1 MTSLSQGLVFT
12 TAMLVSST
20 MLYLAFS
27 KHKINPSFQILG
39 SHVSHDP
46 HTQILR
52 SCLYSEEKKRERKMN
67 SKKNKKKV
75 RFEESVKESREK
87 SEVAK
92 KEKQRKRN
100 RVHSN
105 CRSEATKTRG
115 IPANRMALYNG
126 ILRDRVH
133 RIE

>member
-39 SHVSHDP
+39 DHVSQDSN
-46 HTQILR
+46 TQILR

-67 SKKNKKKV
+67 TKKNKKKV
-75 RFEESVKESREK
+75 RFEESVKEVREK
-87 SEVAK
+87 SEIAK

-100 RVHSN
+100 S
-105 CRSEATKTRG
+105 T
-115 IPANRMALYNG
+115 
-126 ILRDRVH
+126 
-133 RIE
+133 

>member
-1 MTSLSQGLVFT
+1 
-12 TAMLVSST
+12 
-20 MLYLAFS
+20 
-27 KHKINPSFQILG
+27 
-39 SHVSHDP
+39 
-46 HTQILR
+46 
-52 SCLYSEEKKRERKMN
+52 MN

-75 RFEESVKESREK
+75 RFEESVKEVREK
-87 SEVAK
+87 SEIAK

-105 CRSEATKTRG
+105 CRNETTKTRV